1 MIGKGDIEFIR
12 ESFKYAL
19 DRMKDLPNEIWGT
32 YEDKQKKLRDTEKRQ
47 REIIQ
52 KLDTHTASHNQ

>member
-1 MIGKGDIEFIR
+1 MLEKEDIEFIKT
-12 ESFKYAL
+12 SFKYAL

-32 YEDKQKKLRDTEKRQ
+32 YLDKQKKIRETEQKQ

-52 KLDTHTASHNQ
+52 KLNS